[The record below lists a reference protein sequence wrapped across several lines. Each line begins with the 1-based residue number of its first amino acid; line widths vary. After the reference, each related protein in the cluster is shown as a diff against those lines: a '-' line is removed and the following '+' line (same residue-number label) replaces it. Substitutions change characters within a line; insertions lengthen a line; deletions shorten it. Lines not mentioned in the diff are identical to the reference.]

1 MEMDLQGY
9 LDAEQKD
16 GQRDVLELL
25 LLMDLMGTL
34 VLCES
39 NWKCLCIWRHLR
51 NSGGSQLWLRGA
63 QGAPE
68 HAGGHSRTPRGGGSG
83 IHLCSLILQEQ
94 FLKLG
99 GT

>member
-16 GQRDVLELL
+16 RQRDVLELL

-39 NWKCLCIWRHLR
+39 NWKRLCIWRHLR
-51 NSGGSQLWLRGA
+51 NSGGIQLWL
-63 QGAPE
+63 
-68 HAGGHSRTPRGGGSG
+68 
-83 IHLCSLILQEQ
+83 
-94 FLKLG
+94 
-99 GT
+99 